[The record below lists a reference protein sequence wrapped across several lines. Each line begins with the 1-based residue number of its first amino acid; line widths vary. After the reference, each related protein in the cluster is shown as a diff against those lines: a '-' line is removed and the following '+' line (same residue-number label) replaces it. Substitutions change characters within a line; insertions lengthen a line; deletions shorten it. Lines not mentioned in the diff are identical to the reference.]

1 MIIGR
6 QTFSAGVLLATELDL
21 QAKSVVFVGE
31 PTGGSPNL
39 YANVRPVNLTS
50 SGIKVNVSS
59 RFFDFASPDDPRPWI
74 APDIAVELSSPDYF
88 ASFDA
93 VLQAAID
100 A

>member
-1 MIIGR
+1 M
-6 QTFSAGVLLATELDL
+6 LATELDA
-21 QAKSVVFVGE
+21 QAKFAVFVGE

-39 YANVRPVNLTS
+39 YANVRPVNLSS

-59 RFFDFASPDDPRPWI
+59 RYFDFASPDDLRPWI
-74 APDIAVELSSPDYF
+74 APDIPVELSSNDYF
-88 ASFDA
+88 AGIDA